1 MLTEL
6 KRNASAGLAMVMGL
20 TLICASAIAQ
30 EAAPAGE
37 PATLEEL
44 RGDWFVMLVLGGAPQ
59 EANLTVTDAESGEGL
74 AVMFK
79 TAQLGDIVIDDIEV
93 DGDKHVLTYMMSM
106 GDNEMDVQIEIDV
119 DGDGFTGEAVV
130 GGGMMTLPLEG
141 ARSGSAAE
149 TALHA
154 KIEELRAAADKPE
167 RRLTASEGVGFNE
180 EWVLT
185 VKGGPGGPEGQQV
198 DLAFEEVDG
207 FFVAYLDMPAPIGPQ
222 TITDLEREGETMIL
236 RFDLAFGDQ
245 VIDLE
250 MRLER
255 DGRELIGNV
264 QSAGGGGFSMEV
276 TGLDKRTA
284 EGLAEAGASG
294 VIRRSTARLALG
306 EKRVRVFYGKP
317 AVDSPES
324 AAMLDSLADGTIWS
338 MGADQATKFKTDAD
352 LKFGNHVL
360 KAGWYGLWAR
370 RSGDGWVL
378 LINEKADVWSTMY
391 QSDSDLLEIPFE
403 MSALEEPA
411 RFLQIDL
418 ESEGDGAILRFA
430 WGSEE
435 GRVKFSLADVA
446 ADEG

>member
-1 MLTEL
+1 MLKEM
-6 KRNASAGLAMVMGL
+6 KRSASAGLAMVMGL
-20 TLICASAIAQ
+20 TLICATAVAQ

-37 PATLEEL
+37 PATMEEL
-44 RGDWFVMLVLGGAPQ
+44 RGDWFVMMVLGGAPQ
-59 EANLTVTDAESGEGL
+59 EAGLEVTDAENGEGL
-74 AVMFK
+74 VVMFK
-79 TAQLGDIVIDDIEV
+79 TGQLGDIVIDDIEV

-119 DGDGFTGEAVV
+119 DGDTFTGEAVV

-141 ARSGSAAE
+141 ARVGTEAA

-154 KIEELRAAADKPE
+154 KIEEIRAAADKPE

-185 VKGGPGGPEGQQV
+185 IKGGPGGPEGQQV
-198 DLAFEEVDG
+198 DLTFEEVDG

-222 TITDLEREGETMIL
+222 TITDLERDGETMIL
-236 RFDLAFGDQ
+236 RFNLTFGDQ

-264 QSAGGGGFSMEV
+264 SGAGGAFSMEV
-276 TGLDKRTA
+276 TGLDRRTA
-284 EGLAEAGASG
+284 EGLAEAGGSG
-294 VIRRSTARLALG
+294 AVRRSTARLELG
-306 EKRVRVFYGKP
+306 ENRIRVFYGKP
-317 AVDSPES
+317 AVDSAES
-324 AAMLDSLADGTIWS
+324 AAMLESLTDGTIWS
-338 MGADQATKFKTDAD
+338 MGADQATKFKTDVD
-352 LKFGNHVL
+352 LKFGDKVL

-370 RSGDGWVL
+370 RSGDGWIL

-391 QSDSDLLEIPFE
+391 QADSDLIEIPFE
-403 MSALEEPA
+403 MSALEESA

-418 ESEGDGAILRFA
+418 ENEGDGAVLRFA
-430 WGSEE
+430 WGNEE
-435 GRVKFSLADVA
+435 GRVRFSLADTA
-446 ADEG
+446 ANEG